1 MSALTGRGVAVTR
14 AEPAGGALGARLEAR
29 GARVARWTTIALVP
43 PADPAPFESA
53 LARLEEFDWLAVT
66 SGHAVAALVERVAAP
81 PASLA
86 LAAIGPATA
95 AALEAAGWRVDRV
108 GEGDGAEGLVAAFR
122 AAGDA
127 AGARVLYPASARA
140 RTTLEH
146 GLAALGATVE
156 RVEAYRTLP
165 VALDA
170 AACRAEIESG
180 AVEAVTFA
188 SPSAL
193 EGLAE
198 ALGDAE
204 LSELLARVAVASIG
218 PTTSAAL
225 AAFGRAPDAEAEP
238 STLDGLVEA
247 ARVALAIFPFP
258 NRAGA
263 GAPAFAGGPTR

>member
-14 AEPAGGALGARLEAR
+14 AEPEGGALGARLEAR
-29 GARVARWTTIALVP
+29 GARVVRWTTIALAP

-53 LARLEEFDWLAVT
+53 LARLEEFDWLVVT
-66 SGHAVAALVERVAAP
+66 SGHAVAALVERVVAP

-86 LAAIGPATA
+86 LAAVGPATA
-95 AALEAAGWRVDRV
+95 AALEAAGWKVRRI

-127 AGARVLYPASARA
+127 AGARILYPASARA
-140 RTTLEH
+140 RETLED

-156 RVEAYRTLP
+156 RVEAYRTLA

-170 AACRAEIESG
+170 ATCRTEVESG

-198 ALGDAE
+198 ALGRGE
-204 LSELLARVAVASIG
+204 LAQLLARVAVASIG

-247 ARVALAIFPFP
+247 TRVALALFPFP

-263 GAPAFAGGPTR
+263 HAPALAGGS